1 MGLTFWKWYEHSPHK
16 ANGAWRISVESPKH
30 ESWAWALYLRNILEE
45 NGYGLYPKRLFQ
57 FSKVF
62 LKQFGFGF
70 FFFKKGSTELKTS
83 IKKPTLFHQFCTNEE
98 TPTYKNNH
106 N

>member
-70 FFFKKGSTELKTS
+70 FFFQKGINGAQNLNKK
-83 IKKPTLFHQFCTNEE
+83 
-98 TPTYKNNH
+98 TYLISPVLHK
-106 N
+106 